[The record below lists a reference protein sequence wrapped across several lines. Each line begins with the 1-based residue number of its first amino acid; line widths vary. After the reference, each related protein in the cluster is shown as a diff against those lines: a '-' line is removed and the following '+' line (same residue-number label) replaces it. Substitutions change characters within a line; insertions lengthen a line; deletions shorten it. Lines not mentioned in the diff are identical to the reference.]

1 MPIDQQ
7 MLDEE
12 LRLVRENGFG
22 FNPMAGKATKQKKMR
37 EERKPK
43 DMEPA
48 PEPTA
53 LDIQAG
59 RQFGFDP
66 NVERL
71 GILPYP
77 RGALTKGSKVD
88 WSDWVA
94 PQVVY
99 EAAKAYALP
108 GYAAEGGDYTPEEV
122 ANMAGTISGGG
133 MAFGKIPA
141 GALGMAARSAPDK
154 ALPLMLPRAKP
165 KTRAQIEELARRVS
179 DQQLGVHVTPP
190 NKTTNLAGRSKK
202 ESARLEA
209 LPYTLE
215 RDPSIPEP
223 KIIEPNLGDVIV
235 GFPGD
240 QTVSNAILR
249 SAGKIKNI
257 DSNQEGGSR
266 FALGHLQQPE
276 EVRPFWSSGGIPATN
291 VQNKVGRIATLFD
304 PENIWGS
311 HLAMGPTSNDF
322 AMHFADANLKSIDLS
337 KMTVAQINEFDKIMS
352 DGFIKE
358 NKKTGRA
365 KVFTFPE
372 WPGIANPEAAYEA
385 MRKNPE
391 MRKWFNSRTKIPKIT
406 EPLNMPRGRDIQWAI
421 TEPDLRNLEINIT
434 GHTMGRLKPGAP
446 LTSMG
451 LHRTYSHEIPSGGEV
466 GRQKYLTP
474 FVLSHPDSAQH
485 IALTQRPA
493 DFTGTIQ
500 KVFPHQIVDRQL
512 QDELGQYYE
521 MMKRFTGKKR
531 GGLVKKR
538 PEGALSKVTQ

>member
-1 MPIDQQ
+1 MPIDQK

-12 LRLVRENGFG
+12 LRQARDRK
-22 FNPMAGKATKQKKMR
+22 KAAP
-37 EERKPK
+37 RK
-43 DMEPA
+43 ELSG
-48 PEPTA
+48 
-53 LDIQAG
+53 LDAAVAN
-59 RQFGFDP
+59 RFGFDP
-66 NVERL
+66 EVERL
-71 GILPYP
+71 GLLPYP

-88 WSDWVA
+88 LTDWVA
-94 PQVVY
+94 PQFVY
-99 EAAKAYALP
+99 DAAKAFSLP
-108 GYAAEGGDYTPEEV
+108 GYAAQGGEYSPEDV
-122 ANMAGTISGGG
+122 AEMAAAVSGGG

-141 GALGMAARSAPDK
+141 GALGMAARSTSDQ

-165 KTRAQIEELARRVS
+165 KTKAQIEELARRVS

-215 RDPSIPEP
+215 RDKPIPEP
-223 KIIEPNLGDVIV
+223 NVIELKLGDVIV

-240 QTVSNAILR
+240 QTVSDAMLR
-249 SAGKIKNI
+249 SVGNIKNI
-257 DSNQEGGSR
+257 DSKQECGSR

-276 EVRPFWSSGGIPATN
+276 EVRPFWASGVIPATN
-291 VQNKVGRIATLFD
+291 VQNKVGRIAKLLE
-304 PENIWGS
+304 PENVWGS
-311 HLAMGPTSNDF
+311 HMAMGPTSNDF

-337 KMTVAQINEFDKIMS
+337 KMNVAQINEFDKIIS

-365 KVFTFPE
+365 KVFAFPE

-391 MRKWFNSRTKIPKIT
+391 MRKWFNSRTKVPKIT
-406 EPLNMPRGRDIQWAI
+406 DPLNMPKGQDIQWAI
-421 TEPDLRNLEINIT
+421 TEPDLRNMEINIT

-451 LHRTYSHEIPSGGEV
+451 LHQTYSHEIPSGGEV
-466 GRQKYLTP
+466 GRQRYLTP

-485 IALTQRPA
+485 IASTQRPA

-500 KVFPHQIVDRQL
+500 KVFPHQVVDRQL

-531 GGLVKKR
+531 GGLVKKE
-538 PEGALSKVTQ
+538 PEGAPSTVTK

>member
-1 MPIDQQ
+1 MPIDQK

-12 LRLVRENGFG
+12 LRQARDRK
-22 FNPMAGKATKQKKMR
+22 KAAP
-37 EERKPK
+37 RK
-43 DMEPA
+43 ELSG
-48 PEPTA
+48 
-53 LDIQAG
+53 LDAAVAN
-59 RQFGFDP
+59 RFGFDP
-66 NVERL
+66 EVERL
-71 GILPYP
+71 GLLPYP

-88 WSDWVA
+88 LTDWVA
-94 PQVVY
+94 PQFVY
-99 EAAKAYALP
+99 DAAKAFSLP
-108 GYAAEGGDYTPEEV
+108 GYAAQGGEYLPEDV
-122 ANMAGTISGGG
+122 ADMAAAVSGGG

-165 KTRAQIEELARRVS
+165 KTKAQIEELARRVS

-215 RDPSIPEP
+215 RDKPIPEP
-223 KIIEPNLGDVIV
+223 KVIEPKLGDVIV

-240 QTVSNAILR
+240 QTVSDAMLR
-249 SAGKIKNI
+249 SVGNIKNI
-257 DSNQEGGSR
+257 DSKQEGGSR

-276 EVRPFWSSGGIPATN
+276 EVRPFWASGVIPATN
-291 VQNKVGRIATLFD
+291 VQNKVGRIATLFE
-304 PENIWGS
+304 PENVWGS

-337 KMTVAQINEFDKIMS
+337 KMTVAQINEFDKIIS

-365 KVFTFPE
+365 KVFAFPE

-391 MRKWFNSRTKIPKIT
+391 MRKWFNSRTKVPKIT
-406 EPLNMPRGRDIQWAI
+406 DPLNMPKGQDIQWAI
-421 TEPDLRNLEINIT
+421 TEPDLRNMEINIT

-466 GRQKYLTP
+466 GRQRYLTP

-485 IALTQRPA
+485 IASTQRPA

-500 KVFPHQIVDRQL
+500 KVFPHQVVDRQL

-531 GGLVKKR
+531 GGLVKKE
-538 PEGALSKVTQ
+538 PEGAPSTVTQ